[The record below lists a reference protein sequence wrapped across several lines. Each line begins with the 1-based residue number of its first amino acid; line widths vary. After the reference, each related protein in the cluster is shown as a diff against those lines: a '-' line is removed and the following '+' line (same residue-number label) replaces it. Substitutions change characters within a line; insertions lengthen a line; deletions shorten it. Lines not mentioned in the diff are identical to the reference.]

1 MALSRFY
8 REAASDVPEL
18 MAVARAETDEALRLA
33 PHTHE
38 AHEAAVE
45 QALAERDME
54 ATRAA
59 VSVWKSEHSA
69 MDWADLTRWDDSV
82 SQLERELSAEESR

>member
-1 MALSRFY
+1 MFR
-8 REAASDVPEL
+8 R
-18 MAVARAETDEALRLA
+18 AVARAETDEALRLA

-45 QALAERDME
+45 QALAERDVE

-69 MDWADLTRWDDSV
+69 MDWVDLTRWDYFAY
-82 SQLERELSAEESR
+82 QLERELSAGEGR